1 MSCCMQKACVSQACL
16 VLEQVGPQLLRKL
29 LLINKEGVGQ
39 LLLLLQQAVQK
50 RLQLLGGDIM
60 GQIQLGA
67 CMSM

>member
-16 VLEQVGPQLLRKL
+16 VLEQVGPQLLGKL

-60 GQIQLGA
+60 GKIQLGA